1 MNKKLMLNGQEV
13 EVDIEQISNEEVLFS
28 YEGKKYL
35 FKKKYVTDRY
45 IELDDHGQKLNFP
58 YTKVNRQF
66 FVDIDGVI
74 VNIEGVN
81 KKRSKKNKVEDKMT
95 SPMPGKIISILF
107 KKGDLVKKGDSLLIL
122 EAMKMEHT
130 IKANKDG
137 VIKEIVYKKNDL
149 VEGNIEL
156 ISIG

>member
-1 MNKKLMLNGQEV
+1 MKKKLMINEEEV
-13 EVDIEQISNEEVLFS
+13 EIDLEQSSSEEVLFS

-35 FKKKYVTDRY
+35 FRKKYINDKF
-45 IELDDHGQKLNFP
+45 IDFDDHGQKLNCS
-58 YTKVNRQF
+58 YAKIEKQF
-66 FVDIDGVI
+66 FVDIDGDSY
-74 VNIEGVN
+74 NIQEVRKN
-81 KKRSKKNKVEDKMT
+81 RSKKNSDANRMT
-95 SPMPGKIISILF
+95 SPMPGKVISVLVEE
-107 KKGDLVKKGDSLLIL
+107 GDLVKKGDSLIVL

-137 VIKEIVYKKNDL
+137 VVEKVEFKKGDL